1 MNFNPN
7 VEFSISNN
15 ILHTEEGTVENRGIR
30 VTTDV
35 DVSLAVITY
44 PSNTYEGFMALP
56 YQMLAQRYV
65 IASYEFYTS
74 SYRSNFLLLAV
85 DDDTS
90 VEVHNRTVGF
100 KVNVILDTLDTY
112 LYASRFKDMSETII
126 QSNKPIAVFSGHE
139 ATSVPTVCPLGG
151 AEYLVEQLAPT
162 VYFAY
167 DFIVP
172 SIPPKAGYV
181 VRIYS
186 SENDTMVHFANS
198 TNNGSVNIQQ
208 QGQFHEIMCMRDP
221 LSIRA
226 DKPVQVILYGTCR
239 TFASQDLGNSFMSI
253 IPSTAQYNDAVHFT
267 VSPRYSEF
275 SHYIAIVSKAKHV
288 QGMRMNGGSMG
299 SPKHTYHATL
309 AGDNYTVNTYELT
322 YGVYHIANDA
332 GYVFTALTY
341 GFARSDSSTFAYGYN
356 LGMNVPGKYFNSY
369 ICMYINTPLCLSEI
383 PVSH

>member
-7 VEFSISNN
+7 VEFDISNS
-15 ILHTEEGTVENRGIR
+15 ILHTEERTVENRGIR

-35 DVSLAVITY
+35 DVSLVVITY
-44 PSNTYEGFMALP
+44 PSNTYEGFLALP
-56 YQMLAQRYV
+56 SGMLARRYV
-65 IASYEFYTS
+65 IASYEFYTA
-74 SYRSNFLLLAV
+74 SYRSNFLLLAI

-90 VEVHNRTVGF
+90 VEIHNRREGF

-139 ATSVPTVCPLGG
+139 ATSVPTVCHLGG

-186 SENDTMVHFANS
+186 SENDTMVNYANS
-198 TNNGSVNIQQ
+198 TNNGSVNIPQ

-253 IPSTAQYNDAVHFT
+253 IPSIAQYNDAVHFT
-267 VSPRYSEF
+267 VSQSYSEF
-275 SHYIAIVSKAKHV
+275 AHYIAIVSKAEHV
-288 QGMRMNGGSMG
+288 PGMRINGQAMG
-299 SPKHTYHATL
+299 SPQHTYHATL
-309 AGDNYTVNTYELT
+309 SGDNYTVLTYSLT
-322 YGVYHIANDA
+322 YGVYHITNEA

-341 GFARSDSSTFAYGYN
+341 GFARSATSTFAYGYI
-356 LGMNVPGKYFNSY
+356 LGMNIPGKYLYSY
-369 ICMYINTPLCLSEI
+369 IHMYINKSLCLFEI
-383 PVSH
+383 Q